1 MSDKDKDLKSKL
13 VVLPGILKS
22 EQKLNDSKIQLT
34 EEEKVIKSRLVE
46 IEKKIDSLEKIV
58 ESINEDLSE
67 TFYSSDVFFTII
79 AGAALSAASEVVNE
93 VFGIE
98 KSNKNPLL

>member
-22 EQKLNDSKIQLT
+22 EKKLNDSAIELT
-34 EEEKVIKSRLVE
+34 EDEKVIKSRLIE